1 MEKKWSCPG
10 LQVGVGGVGAKN
22 VPSAAATPP
31 RKAVK
36 LWSQTPR
43 TTRSRALLSI
53 SRCTLLLCCW
63 NYAAWGSQERVEQEA
78 QEDWSAVER
87 RRASQPLKGRAE
99 QLQGAEFLGGGVGG
113 EIESLTLFPLHS
125 CLSDWKYANK
135 THHLLAIKS

>member
-1 MEKKWSCPG
+1 M
-10 LQVGVGGVGAKN
+10 
-22 VPSAAATPP
+22 
-31 RKAVK
+31 
-36 LWSQTPR
+36 
-43 TTRSRALLSI
+43 
-53 SRCTLLLCCW
+53 
-63 NYAAWGSQERVEQEA
+63 
-78 QEDWSAVER
+78 ER